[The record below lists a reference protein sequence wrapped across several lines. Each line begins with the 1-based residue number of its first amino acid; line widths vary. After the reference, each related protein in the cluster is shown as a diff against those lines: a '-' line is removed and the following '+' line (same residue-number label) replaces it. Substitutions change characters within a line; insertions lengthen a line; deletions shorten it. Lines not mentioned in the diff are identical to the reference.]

1 MSRLRAGETGLPS
14 RALVLRSTIL
24 DLRLVLTAVVLH
36 HTVIRLDS
44 RPAEAVVTPNAQ
56 LVVLRSS
63 DDTATR
69 VRMTRY

>member
-1 MSRLRAGETGLPS
+1 MSRLRAGETGLPI

-24 DLRLVLTAVVLH
+24 DLRLVLTIVVLH

>member
-14 RALVLRSTIL
+14 RAPVLRSTML
-24 DLRLVLTAVVLH
+24 VLRLVATAVVLL

>member
-1 MSRLRAGETGLPS
+1 MSRLRAGETGLPP
-14 RALVLRSTIL
+14 RAPVLRSSIL
-24 DLRLVLTAVVLH
+24 DLRLVVTVMVLH
-36 HTVIRLDS
+36 LTVIRLGS

-69 VRMTRY
+69 VLMTRY